1 MIKTMLSY
9 LKLTYGAKYNRTTKP
24 RISAPN
30 QPSDVIQHYVEGNAE
45 SHNKH
50 ADDGCKD
57 VLRLR
62 LVWFL
67 GLSCLQSLAIKFEKR
82 LNTSLGL

>member
-1 MIKTMLSY
+1 MALNTVEPQDHAY
-9 LKLTYGAKYNRTTKP
+9 QHQ
-24 RISAPN
+24 N

-57 VLRLR
+57 VLHLR

-67 GLSCLQSLAIKFEKR
+67 GLSCLQSLAIKFEKKH
-82 LNTSLGL
+82 NTSLRL